1 MAVVSH
7 FTLGGIVSAGIT
19 YSREGGPV
27 WAQGAESRIYG
38 TIVHPE
44 YISDCPDARYVY
56 CRIIQSI

>member
-1 MAVVSH
+1 MAHVSH
-7 FTLGGIVSAGIT
+7 FTLGYHIQQ
-19 YSREGGPV
+19 GGGSV

-38 TIVHPE
+38 TIAHPE